1 MYKLCD
7 VEIGNSVKVNELFL
21 KGLMRERMLAL
32 GFTKDALIEVI
43 RKGPKDNLTVFK
55 IRDTMIA
62 LRKEESSLI
71 LVKGI

>member
-7 VEIGNSVKVNELFL
+7 VEIGNLVRVNDLFL
-21 KGLMRERMLAL
+21 QGLMRERMLAL
-32 GFTKDALIEVI
+32 GFTKEALIEVI
-43 RKGPKDNLTVFK
+43 RKGPKENLTLYK

-71 LVKGI
+71 SVKGI